1 MRVDRWTTPFS
12 ASFVFLG
19 SLSDFFFPSAG
30 GPVSYTFHGAP
41 SLKDA
46 LEALGVPHV
55 EVDAIVVNGET
66 VAFARPL
73 RDGDSVAVYP
83 HDVAPDG
90 AVLHLQAR
98 PPAAPLFV
106 ADVHLRRLAKTLRL
120 LGFDVICSPDLT
132 DAAIVQLSHEAGRIV
147 LTRDR
152 QLLKRGTL
160 AYGYWVRST
169 DPLRQAVE
177 VVQRFAL
184 GTRARAFTRCS
195 VCNGLLRTVE
205 KDAVRDRIP
214 PRTALW
220 LDEYHECPDC
230 RRLYWW
236 GTHGARLRALVEFV
250 LDSSAR

>member
-1 MRVDRWTTPFS
+1 MQFS
-12 ASFVFLG
+12 ASFAFFG
-19 SLSDFFFPSAG
+19 SLSDFFSPSVCDA
-30 GPVSYTFHGAP
+30 VSYAFHGAP

-46 LEALGVPHV
+46 VEALGVPHV
-55 EVDAIVVNGET
+55 EVDAIVVNGEPAT
-66 VAFARPL
+66 LHRRL

-83 HDVAPDG
+83 HDVIPGG
-90 AVLHLQAR
+90 AVPRLQAR
-98 PPAAPLFV
+98 PPGVPLFV

-120 LGFDVICSPDLT
+120 LGFDVVHSPGLT
-132 DAAIVQLSHEAGRIV
+132 DATIARLAAEAGRIV

-152 QLLKRGTL
+152 QLLKHGGL

-169 DPLRQAVE
+169 DPERQVIE

-184 GTRARAFTRCS
+184 GEFVRPFTRCS
-195 VCNGLLRTVE
+195 ACNELLRKVE

-220 LDEYHECPDC
+220 LDEYSECPGC

-236 GTHGARLRALVEFV
+236 GTHGARLRALV
-250 LDSSAR
+250 DSALGSSPR